1 MKVLAINGSA
11 RLDGNTAAL
20 LRVAM
25 GECEAA
31 GVETELVQLA
41 GPAVRGCTGCGA
53 CAKLKNQRCNM
64 TDDVA
69 NDVMQKIFD
78 ADGILVGTPTYYANA
93 TPEILGLMARA
104 CMVGGNNGDLLR
116 RKVGA
121 AVVAVRRA
129 GAVPA
134 FDAINHFFFISEM
147 VVPGSS
153 YWNLGVGRRKDE
165 VNQDAE
171 GLETMRNL
179 GRNMAWL
186 LGQLHARKE

>member
-1 MKVLAINGSA
+1 VLALNGSA
-11 RLDGNTAAL
+11 RLNGNTAAL

-25 GECEAA
+25 GECETA
-31 GVETELVQLA
+31 GIETELVQLA
-41 GPAVRGCTGCGA
+41 GQAVRGCTGCGA
-53 CAKLKNQRCNM
+53 CARLKNRRCIM
-64 TDDVA
+64 TDDMA
-69 NDVMQKIFD
+69 NEIMQKIFD

-104 CMVGGNNGDLLR
+104 CMVSGNNGDLLR

-134 FDAINHFFFISEM
+134 FDAVNHFFFISEM
-147 VVPGSS
+147 IVPGSS
-153 YWNLGVGRRKDE
+153 YWNLGIGRLKDE
-165 VNQDAE
+165 VDQDAE
-171 GLETMRNL
+171 GVETMRNL

-186 LGQLHARKE
+186 LGMLNAGKE

>member
-41 GPAVRGCTGCGA
+41 GQAVRGCTGCGA

-93 TPEILGLMARA
+93 TPEILGWRVHAWSAATMETCCDARWELPSWRYVVRA
-104 CMVGGNNGDLLR
+104 PSPLLTPSTTSFSS
-116 RKVGA
+116 
-121 AVVAVRRA
+121 VRWSCR
-129 GAVPA
+129 VPRTGTWESA
-134 FDAINHFFFISEM
+134 DA
-147 VVPGSS
+147 
-153 YWNLGVGRRKDE
+153 RTK
-165 VNQDAE
+165 
-171 GLETMRNL
+171 
-179 GRNMAWL
+179 
-186 LGQLHARKE
+186 